1 MGDFRPAGE
10 FMEDPQAPCG
20 SACPHVSLLVQVTDD
35 GRVADNF
42 RVALSATRIHTAR
55 FKGADIFIHKQFH
68 PFSFTY
74 EMAPAEIEFPVGK
87 TAGGWDSLADMVLSG
102 KILAVRIGQGPDFL
116 EVWEKHSGDASRPAA
131 AVRWAV
137 VLDDEAGTNLA
148 LQGLPADAKRVKGIP
163 VLKRDDAPT
172 ILLHTTRLTHARDR
186 KVGPESIK
194 PILYAGD
201 EKQAAAAVEERPG
214 VFYTGL
220 RRVWHHF
227 FNPETV
233 DLEDAAK
240 LIRNPREGHCY
251 RPLAGTAAAED
262 DLAAGGDA
270 PGPGDQSGK
279 LFSPTPVERKYSK
292 YRVDNL
298 SWFTPE
304 KENLTK
310 KEKILRANLYGRVS
324 EGLAEKTWDRHR
336 TVWRAINEFSAYV
349 GRPLTWP
356 LGQKTIADFA
366 SWCDKSRHLQ
376 ASTIK
381 VYVQGL
387 SKIQQMRG
395 GPAISV
401 NKIPLLKNFLS
412 GVENVPRNAERRQK
426 KAMSYPFLQVMGN
439 TLRKDEEMSSFE
451 KLRFWSVCLWGFFG
465 SFRMGELLSEH
476 KKTYDPFTHLLW
488 KDAKF
493 TENDDICI
501 QVKSPKTKTPGGD
514 LVVMFKFPVKSMCP
528 VTVFQEYSEETRR
541 KGLWDENLPIFRNE
555 DGTNWAKFEF
565 GKVLERLTRMTGI
578 LEEGEKIVS
587 HSFRAGIPS
596 HLAALGTPE
605 ADGAAKEW
613 GRWRSE
619 AFKTYTKH
627 HVAAKKEIFKT
638 VCSLLLK

>member
-1 MGDFRPAGE
+1 
-10 FMEDPQAPCG
+10 
-20 SACPHVSLLVQVTDD
+20 
-35 GRVADNF
+35 
-42 RVALSATRIHTAR
+42 
-55 FKGADIFIHKQFH
+55 
-68 PFSFTY
+68 
-74 EMAPAEIEFPVGK
+74 
-87 TAGGWDSLADMVLSG
+87 MVLSG

-292 YRVDNL
+292 YRVGNL

-395 GPAISV
+395 GPPSV
-401 NKIPLLKNFLS
+401 
-412 GVENVPRNAERRQK
+412 
-426 KAMSYPFLQVMGN
+426 
-439 TLRKDEEMSSFE
+439 
-451 KLRFWSVCLWGFFG
+451 
-465 SFRMGELLSEH
+465 
-476 KKTYDPFTHLLW
+476 
-488 KDAKF
+488 
-493 TENDDICI
+493 
-501 QVKSPKTKTPGGD
+501 
-514 LVVMFKFPVKSMCP
+514 
-528 VTVFQEYSEETRR
+528 
-541 KGLWDENLPIFRNE
+541 
-555 DGTNWAKFEF
+555 
-565 GKVLERLTRMTGI
+565 
-578 LEEGEKIVS
+578 
-587 HSFRAGIPS
+587 
-596 HLAALGTPE
+596 
-605 ADGAAKEW
+605 
-613 GRWRSE
+613 
-619 AFKTYTKH
+619 
-627 HVAAKKEIFKT
+627 
-638 VCSLLLK
+638 